1 MKTGPRSETCNIDT
15 AVPEIVKENE
25 SEVQAVVRCQF
36 QAVRCV
42 SFRQGGLNLQ
52 LVGGLYFTQV
62 DLDFSY
68 Q

>member
-25 SEVQAVVRCQF
+25 SEFQAV
-36 QAVRCV
+36 VRCV